1 MVGGRACL
9 SVSELKPPSIM
20 TFEHQSALCA
30 LTSFTGLSSIFTFGH
45 PSFLRLLLANHG
57 LTRSFLVSGCN
68 TYHITGHHVIT
79 HEGFSRETMG
89 FTQVVSAPASRETLV
104 CLASTTIGYI
114 MRETLVCI
122 RKTAARHKRGE

>member
-30 LTSFTGLSSIFTFGH
+30 LTSFTGLSSILTFGH
-45 PSFLRLLLANHG
+45 PSFVRLVLANHG

-79 HEGFSRETMG
+79 HEGFSK
-89 FTQVVSAPASRETLV
+89 VVSASASTTRETLF
-104 CLASTTIGYI
+104 
-114 MRETLVCI
+114 CI
-122 RKTAARHKRGE
+122 RKTATRHKRGE